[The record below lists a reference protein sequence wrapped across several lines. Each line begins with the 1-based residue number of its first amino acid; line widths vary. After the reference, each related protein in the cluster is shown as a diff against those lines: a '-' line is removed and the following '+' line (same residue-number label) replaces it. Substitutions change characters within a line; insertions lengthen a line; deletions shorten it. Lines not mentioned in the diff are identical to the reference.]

1 MSNKIYPPHKHHQV
15 PRVFLSWGA
24 PEPSSAAALGL
35 ERPHLIQS
43 QSSPGTAATSVAP
56 SCLPGNDAGSK
67 RLNDILKTF
76 IIGPMMFDTHAGSC
90 MEISTD

>member
-1 MSNKIYPPHKHHQV
+1 MLQ
-15 PRVFLSWGA
+15 LWGWSA
-24 PEPSSAAALGL
+24 HTSSKARAA
-35 ERPHLIQS
+35 
-43 QSSPGTAATSVAP
+43 PGTAATSVAP